1 MGSKVGHW
9 VALAIV
15 AMLESNVKS
24 VVLLRPIE
32 SRYLLEVEKVD
43 RSLVKYQAYLI
54 VSNARGL
61 SKTFTYITQ
70 RTSPPRKTVRLAT
83 FHSKK
88 RYQFYAAMNL
98 SARKK
103 KKINHKKAKIIDKQ
117 NAQNCHARGNAQNTG
132 PPGL

>member
-43 RSLVKYQAYLI
+43 GSLVKYIKQ
-54 VSNARGL
+54 
-61 SKTFTYITQ
+61 
-70 RTSPPRKTVRLAT
+70 
-83 FHSKK
+83 
-88 RYQFYAAMNL
+88 
-98 SARKK
+98 
-103 KKINHKKAKIIDKQ
+103 IID
-117 NAQNCHARGNAQNTG
+117 C
-132 PPGL
+132 